1 MEEIIVVVKGILIKN
16 NKMLIVKRSETE
28 VTGAGTWETIGGK
41 IIFGEMLE
49 DSLQRE
55 FKEEVGIDVCPVKIL
70 YSATFFTSATRQ
82 IVLIAYLCESKSKE
96 VTLSS
101 EHSDYKWAN
110 ITELKQY
117 LPKNILNDFES
128 FDVFALLQ

>member
-55 FKEEVGIDVCPVKIL
+55 F
-70 YSATFFTSATRQ
+70 
-82 IVLIAYLCESKSKE
+82 
-96 VTLSS
+96 
-101 EHSDYKWAN
+101 
-110 ITELKQY
+110 
-117 LPKNILNDFES
+117 
-128 FDVFALLQ
+128 

>member
-49 DSLQRE
+49 HSLQRE
-55 FKEEVGIDVCPVKIL
+55 FKEEVGIDVCLVKIL
-70 YSATFFTSATRQ
+70 YSTTFFTSATRQ
-82 IVLIAYLCESKSKE
+82 IVLIAYLCESQSEE